1 MKGNGKEMRI
11 TIEKIIQTASEIA
24 DREGLSGISLK
35 AVAAVLQIRT
45 PSLYNHIDS
54 LECLLREV
62 AHSGMREINHQMTQA
77 AVGISG
83 DTAIQ
88 SAGVAYFR
96 FMIAHPGVYETIQ
109 WATWHQNNETEE
121 ILSDYHCLMGKLV
134 LSCGLSITEPNPVV
148 RLLEGFLHGY
158 ATQQLGSALSQPDD
172 AIADMSSALDVVL
185 LGIHQKYQ

>member
-1 MKGNGKEMRI
+1 MKGHGKEMRI
-11 TIEKIIQTASEIA
+11 TKKQILQTASDIA
-24 DREGLSGISLK
+24 DQDGLSGVSLK
-35 AVAAVLQIRT
+35 AVAAALQIRT

-54 LECLLREV
+54 LEGLLLEV
-62 AHSGMREINHQMTQA
+62 AHSGMREINHQITQTT
-77 AVGISG
+77 VGISG

-88 SAGVAYFR
+88 SAGEAYLC

-109 WATWHQNNETEE
+109 WATWHQNNETEQ

-134 LSCGLSITEPNPVV
+134 LSCGLNIAELDPVV

-158 ATQQLGSALSQPDD
+158 ATQQLGSALAQPDV
-172 AIADMSSALDVVL
+172 AFADMSSALDVVL